1 LTPIC
6 FFPKTEK
13 EKEKEK
19 EKKKTYPTVMKKNQ

>member
-19 EKKKTYPTVMKKNQ
+19 EKKKPTQQL